1 MLHYDDVTFAFFART
16 YFCRSASVSLLSYEV
31 SLQNNVSDFT
41 MYESAMN
48 NDAMTTNLPKNQ
60 PLDANIS
67 PSPSTSETLSAQ
79 ELSAQQLAM
88 KTSPT
93 KGSPV
98 QKSTMPNELL
108 EDNELLAD
116 HESAPDE
123 HTQELLQELSDDDE
137 LDELVD
143 GELLDEED
151 EDGDDAASVA
161 GQAVPVI
168 VDVTHTVVEEEA
180 GLRIDKLASKV
191 FTDFSRAQ
199 LQGWITDGSLLYNGS
214 VQKPKIRV
222 KAGDI
227 LHLSTT
233 LQQHS
238 EDQPE
243 NIDIEVVYEDDDV
256 LVINKPVGMVVHPG
270 AGNQTGTLVNALL
283 YHYPQQHHLPRAG
296 LVHRIDKDTSGL
308 LLIGKTKPAQM
319 ALMEQLKDKSVYRHY
334 QCVVAGDAASL
345 LRHRRIDAPIG
356 RHRNQRTKMT
366 VMTAGR
372 EAVTHLLTVTPLN
385 DNYCLLD
392 VSLETGRTHQIRVH
406 LSHIT
411 YPIVGDRVY
420 GGRRQLRAGLT
431 EAQRQAI
438 NNFPRQALHA
448 YTLGFVH
455 PTTGEDIEVTTPIPE
470 DMQQLMAV
478 LSDGYDEE

>member
-1 MLHYDDVTFAFFART
+1 M
-16 YFCRSASVSLLSYEV
+16 SKSV
-31 SLQNNVSDFT
+31 
-41 MYESAMN
+41 MN
-48 NDAMTTNLPKNQ
+48 NNTMTTHLPPNQ
-60 PLDANIS
+60 SLD
-67 PSPSTSETLSAQ
+67 TDLSAQ
-79 ELSAQQLAM
+79 EPSMSNKVLKNNESSDAKPLETDDRINAETVSDGFIADDTLSQASEG
-88 KTSPT
+88 TVSE
-93 KGSPV
+93 GSV
-98 QKSTMPNELL
+98 SKDSDRLDDEMI
-108 EDNELLAD
+108 EDYETDEAD
-116 HESAPDE
+116 EGIDD
-123 HTQELLQELSDDDE
+123 SDDD
-137 LDELVD
+137 
-143 GELLDEED
+143 
-151 EDGDDAASVA
+151 DDADYEASTA
-161 GQAVPVI
+161 GQAVPVVI
-168 VDVTHTVVEEEA
+168 DVTYAVTEEQA
-180 GLRIDKLASKV
+180 GLRIDKLASLV

-199 LQGWITDGSLLYNGS
+199 LQGWISDGSLLYNDS

-222 KAGDI
+222 KAGDVI
-227 LHLSTT
+227 HLSTT
-233 LQQHS
+233 LQPHG

-243 NIDIEVVYEDDDV
+243 DIDIDVVYEDDDV

-308 LLIGKTKPAQM
+308 LLIGKTKPAQL

-372 EAVTHLLTVTPLN
+372 EAVTHLLNVTALN

-392 VSLETGRTHQIRVH
+392 VGLETGRTHQIRVH

-438 NNFPRQALHA
+438 TNFPRQALHA

-478 LSDGYDEE
+478 LGYGYDPE

>member
-1 MLHYDDVTFAFFART
+1 
-16 YFCRSASVSLLSYEV
+16 
-31 SLQNNVSDFT
+31 
-41 MYESAMN
+41 
-48 NDAMTTNLPKNQ
+48 MTTHLPPNQ
-60 PLDANIS
+60 SLD
-67 PSPSTSETLSAQ
+67 TDLSAQ
-79 ELSAQQLAM
+79 EPSMSNKVLKNNESSDAKPLETDDRINAETVSDGFIADDTLSQASEG
-88 KTSPT
+88 TVSE
-93 KGSPV
+93 GSV
-98 QKSTMPNELL
+98 SKDSDRLDDEMI
-108 EDNELLAD
+108 EDYETDEAD
-116 HESAPDE
+116 EGIDD
-123 HTQELLQELSDDDE
+123 SDDD
-137 LDELVD
+137 
-143 GELLDEED
+143 
-151 EDGDDAASVA
+151 DDADYEASTA
-161 GQAVPVI
+161 GQAVPVVI
-168 VDVTHTVVEEEA
+168 DVTYAVTEEQA
-180 GLRIDKLASKV
+180 GLRIDKLASLV

-199 LQGWITDGSLLYNGS
+199 LQGWISDGSLLYNDS

-222 KAGDI
+222 KAGDVI
-227 LHLSTT
+227 HLSTT
-233 LQQHS
+233 LQPHG

-243 NIDIEVVYEDDDV
+243 DIDIDVVYEDDDV

-308 LLIGKTKPAQM
+308 LLIGKTKPAQL

-372 EAVTHLLTVTPLN
+372 EAVTHLLNVTALN

-392 VSLETGRTHQIRVH
+392 VGLETGRTHQIRVH

-438 NNFPRQALHA
+438 TNFPRQALHA

-478 LSDGYDEE
+478 LGYGYDPE

>member
-1 MLHYDDVTFAFFART
+1 MK
-16 YFCRSASVSLLSYEV
+16 SAYKA
-31 SLQNNVSDFT
+31 VSDFAL
-41 MYESAMN
+41 YQSAMN
-48 NDAMTTNLPKNQ
+48 NDAMTTNFPKKQ
-60 PLDANIS
+60 PLD
-67 PSPSTSETLSAQ
+67 TDMSAQ
-79 ELSAQQLAM
+79 EL
-88 KTSPT
+88 P
-93 KGSPV
+93 
-98 QKSTMPNELL
+98 MPNELL
-108 EDNELLAD
+108 ND
-116 HESAPDE
+116 HQRALDEQTPDM
-123 HTQELLQELSDDDE
+123 SNDE
-137 LDELVD
+137 FDELVAD
-143 GELLDEED
+143 DIVDDED
-151 EDGDDAASVA
+151 EDEYEDSEDSV
-161 GQAVPVI
+161 
-168 VDVTHTVVEEEA
+168 
-180 GLRIDKLASKV
+180 RIDKLASKV
-191 FTDFSRAQ
+191 FADFSRAQ
-199 LQGWITDGSLLYNGS
+199 LQGWITDGSLLYNGT

-222 KAGDI
+222 KAGDV

-372 EAVTHLLTVTPLN
+372 EAVTHLLNVTPLN

-392 VSLETGRTHQIRVH
+392 VGLETGRTHQIRVH

-478 LSDGYDEE
+478 LSEGYDEE

>member
-1 MLHYDDVTFAFFART
+1 
-16 YFCRSASVSLLSYEV
+16 
-31 SLQNNVSDFT
+31 

-48 NDAMTTNLPKNQ
+48 NDAMTTKLPKNKS
-60 PLDANIS
+60 LDADL
-67 PSPSTSETLSAQ
+67 STSEVLTAQ
-79 ELSAQQLAM
+79 ELSAQKLAM
-88 KTSPT
+88 KALPT
-93 KGSPV
+93 KGLPV

-108 EDNELLAD
+108 EDNELLD
-116 HESAPDE
+116 DNESALDDSI
-123 HTQELLQELSDDDE
+123 QDISDDDE
-137 LDELVD
+137 LDELMD
-143 GELLDEED
+143 GDVIDDEDEES
-151 EDGDDAASVA
+151 DGAAPVA

-168 VDVTHTVVEEEA
+168 IDVTHTVIEDEA
-180 GLRIDKLASKV
+180 GLRIDKLASKI
-191 FTDFSRAQ
+191 FTDFSRVQ
-199 LQGWITDGSLLYNGS
+199 LQGWIGDGSLLYNGS

-233 LQQHS
+233 LEQHS

-243 NIDIEVVYEDDDV
+243 NINIDVVYEDDDV

-385 DNYCLLD
+385 DNYCLVD

-431 EAQRQAI
+431 EVQRQAI

>member
-1 MLHYDDVTFAFFART
+1 MP
-16 YFCRSASVSLLSYEV
+16 
-31 SLQNNVSDFT
+31 NNVL
-41 MYESAMN
+41 N
-48 NDAMTTNLPKNQ
+48 NDEPDNQ
-60 PLDANIS
+60 EMIDENTDAPDNDD
-67 PSPSTSETLSAQ
+67 
-79 ELSAQQLAM
+79 
-88 KTSPT
+88 
-93 KGSPV
+93 
-98 QKSTMPNELL
+98 LL
-108 EDNELLAD
+108 EED
-116 HESAPDE
+116 
-123 HTQELLQELSDDDE
+123 SDIDDE
-137 LDELVD
+137 IDD
-143 GELLDEED
+143 SDID
-151 EDGDDAASVA
+151 DGDDEVPVA
-161 GQAVPVI
+161 GQAIPVVVDMTHI
-168 VDVTHTVVEEEA
+168 VTEDQS
-180 GLRIDKLASKV
+180 GLRIDKVASQV
-191 FTDFSRAQ
+191 FSDFSRVQ
-199 LQGWITDGSLLYNGS
+199 VQGWITDGSLLYNGS
-214 VQKPKIRV
+214 VQRPKVRV
-222 KAGDI
+222 KADDV

-243 NIDIEVVYEDDDV
+243 DIDIDVVYEDDDV

-356 RHRNQRTKMT
+356 RHRTQRTKMT

-372 EAVTHLLTVTPLN
+372 EAVTHLLNVTPLN
-385 DNYCLLD
+385 ENYCLLD
-392 VSLETGRTHQIRVH
+392 VGLETGRTHQIRVH

-411 YPIVGDRVY
+411 YPLVGDRVY
-420 GGRRQLRAGLT
+420 GGRRQLRSGLS

-438 NNFPRQALHA
+438 SNFPRQALHA

-455 PTTGEDIEVTTPIPE
+455 PTTGEDVEVTTPLPE
-470 DMQQLMAV
+470 DMQQLIAV
-478 LSDGYDEE
+478 LSNGYDDEYDK

>member
-1 MLHYDDVTFAFFART
+1 
-16 YFCRSASVSLLSYEV
+16 
-31 SLQNNVSDFT
+31 
-41 MYESAMN
+41 
-48 NDAMTTNLPKNQ
+48 MTTHLSPNQ
-60 PLDANIS
+60 SL
-67 PSPSTSETLSAQ
+67 ETDSSAQ
-79 ELSAQQLAM
+79 E
-88 KTSPT
+88 SP
-93 KGSPV
+93 
-98 QKSTMPNELL
+98 MPNNVLNNDEL
-108 EDNELLAD
+108 DNQEMMD
-116 HESAPDE
+116 EQEIMDE
-123 HTQELLQELSDDDE
+123 HTDALDNDDLLEEDSDIDEALDDGDMDEGDDE
-137 LDELVD
+137 
-143 GELLDEED
+143 
-151 EDGDDAASVA
+151 APVA
-161 GQAVPVI
+161 GQAVPVVVDMTHI
-168 VDVTHTVVEEEA
+168 VTEDES
-180 GLRIDKLASKV
+180 GLRIDKVASQV
-191 FTDFSRAQ
+191 FADFSRVQ

-214 VQKPKIRV
+214 VQKPKVRV
-222 KAGDI
+222 KAGDV

-243 NIDIEVVYEDDDV
+243 NIDIDVVYEDDDV

-334 QCVVAGDAASL
+334 QCVVAGDQASL

-356 RHRNQRTKMT
+356 RHRTQRTKMT

-372 EAVTHLLTVTPLN
+372 EAVTHLLNVTPLN

-392 VSLETGRTHQIRVH
+392 VGLETGRTHQIRVH
-406 LSHIT
+406 LSHVT
-411 YPIVGDRVY
+411 HPLVGDRVY

-438 NNFPRQALHA
+438 SNFPRQALHA

-455 PTTGEDIEVTTPIPE
+455 PTTGEDMEVMTPLPE
-470 DMQQLMAV
+470 DMQKLIAV
-478 LSDGYDEE
+478 LSDGYDDE

>member
-1 MLHYDDVTFAFFART
+1 
-16 YFCRSASVSLLSYEV
+16 
-31 SLQNNVSDFT
+31 
-41 MYESAMN
+41 
-48 NDAMTTNLPKNQ
+48 
-60 PLDANIS
+60 
-67 PSPSTSETLSAQ
+67 
-79 ELSAQQLAM
+79 
-88 KTSPT
+88 
-93 KGSPV
+93 
-98 QKSTMPNELL
+98 MPNDVLNNSELPDDNQSMLDEQSHSDHVL
-108 EDNELLAD
+108 EDAVSEEAMLKDSDELDDDMIDSSDEDAD
-116 HESAPDE
+116 DIDD
-123 HTQELLQELSDDDE
+123 SDDDE
-137 LDELVD
+137 
-143 GELLDEED
+143 
-151 EDGDDAASVA
+151 ASAA
-161 GQAVPVI
+161 GQVVPVI
-168 VDVTHTVVEEEA
+168 INMTHTVIEDEA
-180 GLRIDKLASKV
+180 GLRIDKLASKI
-191 FTDFSRAQ
+191 FTDFSRVQ
-199 LQGWITDGSLLYNGS
+199 LQGWISDGSLLYNDG

-222 KAGDI
+222 RAGDV
-227 LHLSTT
+227 LQLTTT
-233 LQQHS
+233 LEQHS

-243 NIDIEVVYEDDDV
+243 NIDIDVVYEDDDV

-308 LLIGKTKPAQM
+308 LLIGKTKPAQL

-345 LRHRRIDAPIG
+345 SRHRRIDAPIG

-372 EAVTHLLTVTPLN
+372 EAVTHLLNVTALN
-385 DNYCLLD
+385 GNYCLLD
-392 VSLETGRTHQIRVH
+392 VGLETGRTHQIRVH
-406 LSHIT
+406 LSHVT

-455 PTTGEDIEVTTPIPE
+455 PTTGEDIEVTTPLPE

-478 LSDGYDEE
+478 LSDGYDDE

>member
-1 MLHYDDVTFAFFART
+1 
-16 YFCRSASVSLLSYEV
+16 
-31 SLQNNVSDFT
+31 

-48 NDAMTTNLPKNQ
+48 NDAMTTKLPKNKS
-60 PLDANIS
+60 LDADL
-67 PSPSTSETLSAQ
+67 STSEVLTAQ
-79 ELSAQQLAM
+79 ELSAQKLAM
-88 KTSPT
+88 KALPT
-93 KGSPV
+93 KGLPV

-108 EDNELLAD
+108 EENELLD
-116 HESAPDE
+116 DNESALDE
-123 HTQELLQELSDDDE
+123 QIQDISDDDDDDDDE
-137 LDELVD
+137 LDELMD
-143 GELLDEED
+143 GDVIDDEDEES
-151 EDGDDAASVA
+151 DGATPVA

-168 VDVTHTVVEEEA
+168 IDVTHTVIEDEA
-180 GLRIDKLASKV
+180 GLRIDKLASKI
-191 FTDFSRAQ
+191 FTDFSRVQ
-199 LQGWITDGSLLYNGS
+199 LQGWIGDGSLLYNGS

-233 LQQHS
+233 LEQHS

-243 NIDIEVVYEDDDV
+243 NINIDVVYEDDDV

-385 DNYCLLD
+385 DNYCLVD

-431 EAQRQAI
+431 EVQRQAI

-455 PTTGEDIEVTTPIPE
+455 PTTGEDVEVTTPIPE

>member
-1 MLHYDDVTFAFFART
+1 M
-16 YFCRSASVSLLSYEV
+16 SKSV
-31 SLQNNVSDFT
+31 
-41 MYESAMN
+41 MN
-48 NDAMTTNLPKNQ
+48 NNTMTTHLPPNQ
-60 PLDANIS
+60 SLD
-67 PSPSTSETLSAQ
+67 TDLSAQ
-79 ELSAQQLAM
+79 EPSMSNKVLKNNESSDAKPLETDDRINAETVSDDFIADDTLSQASEG
-88 KTSPT
+88 TVSE
-93 KGSPV
+93 GSV
-98 QKSTMPNELL
+98 SKDSDRLDDEMI
-108 EDNELLAD
+108 EDYETDEAD
-116 HESAPDE
+116 EGIDD
-123 HTQELLQELSDDDE
+123 SDDD
-137 LDELVD
+137 
-143 GELLDEED
+143 
-151 EDGDDAASVA
+151 DDADYEASTA
-161 GQAVPVI
+161 GQAVPVVI
-168 VDVTHTVVEEEA
+168 DVTYAVTEEQA
-180 GLRIDKLASKV
+180 GLRIDKLASLV

-199 LQGWITDGSLLYNGS
+199 LQGWISDGSLLYNDS

-222 KAGDI
+222 KAGDVI
-227 LHLSTT
+227 HLSTT
-233 LQQHS
+233 LQPHG

-243 NIDIEVVYEDDDV
+243 DIDIDVVYEDDDV

-308 LLIGKTKPAQM
+308 LLIGKTKPAQL

-372 EAVTHLLTVTPLN
+372 EAVTHLLNVTALN

-392 VSLETGRTHQIRVH
+392 VGLETGRTHQIRVH

-438 NNFPRQALHA
+438 TNFPRQALHA

-478 LSDGYDEE
+478 LGDGYDPE

>member
-1 MLHYDDVTFAFFART
+1 
-16 YFCRSASVSLLSYEV
+16 
-31 SLQNNVSDFT
+31 

-48 NDAMTTNLPKNQ
+48 NDAMTTKLPKNKS
-60 PLDANIS
+60 LDADL
-67 PSPSTSETLSAQ
+67 STSEVLTAQ
-79 ELSAQQLAM
+79 ELSAQKLAM
-88 KTSPT
+88 KALPT
-93 KGSPV
+93 KGLPV

-108 EDNELLAD
+108 EENELLD
-116 HESAPDE
+116 DNESALDE
-123 HTQELLQELSDDDE
+123 QIQDISDDDDDDE
-137 LDELVD
+137 LDELMD
-143 GELLDEED
+143 GDVIDDEDEES
-151 EDGDDAASVA
+151 DGATPVA

-168 VDVTHTVVEEEA
+168 IDVTHTVIEDEA
-180 GLRIDKLASKV
+180 GLRIDKLASKI
-191 FTDFSRAQ
+191 FTDFSRVQ
-199 LQGWITDGSLLYNGS
+199 LQGWIGDGSLLYNGS

-233 LQQHS
+233 LEQHS

-243 NIDIEVVYEDDDV
+243 NIDIDVVYEDDDV

-385 DNYCLLD
+385 DNYCLVD

-431 EAQRQAI
+431 EVQRQAI

>member
-1 MLHYDDVTFAFFART
+1 
-16 YFCRSASVSLLSYEV
+16 
-31 SLQNNVSDFT
+31 
-41 MYESAMN
+41 MN
-48 NDAMTTNLPKNQ
+48 NNAMTTHLPPNQ
-60 PLDANIS
+60 SLDTDS
-67 PSPSTSETLSAQ
+67 SAQ
-79 ELSAQQLAM
+79 E
-88 KTSPT
+88 SP
-93 KGSPV
+93 
-98 QKSTMPNELL
+98 MPNNVLKNDEPDNQEMIDENTDALDNDDLL
-108 EDNELLAD
+108 EED
-116 HESAPDE
+116 
-123 HTQELLQELSDDDE
+123 SDI
-137 LDELVD
+137 
-143 GELLDEED
+143 ED
-151 EDGDDAASVA
+151 EIDDSDIDDGDDEVPVA
-161 GQAVPVI
+161 GQAIPVVVDMTHI
-168 VDVTHTVVEEEA
+168 VTEDQS
-180 GLRIDKLASKV
+180 GLRIDKVASQV
-191 FTDFSRAQ
+191 FSDFSRVQ
-199 LQGWITDGSLLYNGS
+199 VQGWITDGSLLYNGS
-214 VQKPKIRV
+214 VQRPKVRV
-222 KAGDI
+222 KADDV

-243 NIDIEVVYEDDDV
+243 DIDIDVVYEDDDV

-356 RHRNQRTKMT
+356 RHRTQRTKMT

-372 EAVTHLLTVTPLN
+372 EAVTHLLNVTPLN
-385 DNYCLLD
+385 ENYCLLD
-392 VSLETGRTHQIRVH
+392 VGLETGRTHQIRVH

-411 YPIVGDRVY
+411 YPLVGDRVY
-420 GGRRQLRAGLT
+420 GGRRQLRSGLS

-438 NNFPRQALHA
+438 SNFPRQALHA

-455 PTTGEDIEVTTPIPE
+455 PTTGEDVEVTTPLPE
-470 DMQQLMAV
+470 DMQQLIAV
-478 LSDGYDEE
+478 LSNGYDDEYDK

>member
-1 MLHYDDVTFAFFART
+1 
-16 YFCRSASVSLLSYEV
+16 
-31 SLQNNVSDFT
+31 
-41 MYESAMN
+41 MN
-48 NDAMTTNLPKNQ
+48 NNAMTTHLPPNQ
-60 PLDANIS
+60 SLDTDS
-67 PSPSTSETLSAQ
+67 SAQ
-79 ELSAQQLAM
+79 E
-88 KTSPT
+88 SP
-93 KGSPV
+93 
-98 QKSTMPNELL
+98 MPNNVLNNDEPDNQEMIDENTDALDNDDLL
-108 EDNELLAD
+108 EED
-116 HESAPDE
+116 
-123 HTQELLQELSDDDE
+123 SDIDDE
-137 LDELVD
+137 IDD
-143 GELLDEED
+143 SDID
-151 EDGDDAASVA
+151 DGDDEVPVA
-161 GQAVPVI
+161 GQVIPVVVDMTHI
-168 VDVTHTVVEEEA
+168 VTEDQS
-180 GLRIDKLASKV
+180 GLRIDKVASQV
-191 FTDFSRAQ
+191 FSDFSRVQ
-199 LQGWITDGSLLYNGS
+199 VQGWITDGSLLYNGS
-214 VQKPKIRV
+214 VQRPKVRV
-222 KAGDI
+222 KADDV

-243 NIDIEVVYEDDDV
+243 NIDIDVVYEDDDV

-356 RHRNQRTKMT
+356 RHRTQRTKMT

-372 EAVTHLLTVTPLN
+372 EAVTHLLNVTPLN
-385 DNYCLLD
+385 ENYCLLD
-392 VSLETGRTHQIRVH
+392 VGLETGRTHQIRVH

-411 YPIVGDRVY
+411 YPLVGDRVY
-420 GGRRQLRAGLT
+420 GGRRQLRSGLS

-438 NNFPRQALHA
+438 SNFPRQALHA

-455 PTTGEDIEVTTPIPE
+455 PTTGEDVEVTTPLPE
-470 DMQQLMAV
+470 DMQQLIAV
-478 LSDGYDEE
+478 LSNGYDDEYDK

>member
-1 MLHYDDVTFAFFART
+1 
-16 YFCRSASVSLLSYEV
+16 
-31 SLQNNVSDFT
+31 

-48 NDAMTTNLPKNQ
+48 NDAMTTKLPKNKS
-60 PLDANIS
+60 LDADL
-67 PSPSTSETLSAQ
+67 STSEVLTAQ
-79 ELSAQQLAM
+79 ELSAQKLAM
-88 KTSPT
+88 KALPT

-108 EDNELLAD
+108 EDNELLD
-116 HESAPDE
+116 DNESALDE
-123 HTQELLQELSDDDE
+123 QIQDISDDDDE
-137 LDELVD
+137 LDELMD
-143 GELLDEED
+143 GDVIDDEDEES
-151 EDGDDAASVA
+151 DGAAPVA

-168 VDVTHTVVEEEA
+168 IDVTHTVIEDEA
-180 GLRIDKLASKV
+180 GLRIDKLASKI
-191 FTDFSRAQ
+191 FTDFSRVQ
-199 LQGWITDGSLLYNGS
+199 LQGWIGDGSLLYNGS

-233 LQQHS
+233 LEQHS

-243 NIDIEVVYEDDDV
+243 NIDIDVVYEDDDV

-385 DNYCLLD
+385 DNYCLVD

-431 EAQRQAI
+431 EVQRQAI

>member
-1 MLHYDDVTFAFFART
+1 MTFSFMEIVT
-16 YFCRSASVSLLSYEV
+16 YKSAT
-31 SLQNNVSDFT
+31 NN
-41 MYESAMN
+41 N
-48 NDAMTTNLPKNQ
+48 AMTTNITPKQ
-60 PLDANIS
+60 IPD
-67 PSPSTSETLSAQ
+67 T
-79 ELSAQQLAM
+79 ELSAQQP
-88 KTSPT
+88 S
-93 KGSPV
+93 V
-98 QKSTMPNELL
+98 QDELL
-108 EDNELLAD
+108 NDGDLLDDALID
-116 HESAPDE
+116 ENLLDDESALDYE
-123 HTQELLQELSDDDE
+123 EVDDDDDE
-137 LDELVD
+137 SH
-143 GELLDEED
+143 DEEQ
-151 EDGDDAASVA
+151 GDDNSIA
-161 GQAVPVI
+161 GQAIAQVI
-168 VDVTHTVVEEEA
+168 DMTYTVTENEA
-180 GLRIDKLASKV
+180 GLRIDKLASQV

-199 LQGWITDGSLLYNGS
+199 LQGWVSDGSLLYNGS
-214 VQKPKIRV
+214 VQKPKQRV
-222 KAGDI
+222 KAGDVI
-227 LHLSTT
+227 HLSTT

-243 NIDIEVVYEDDDV
+243 NIDIEVVYEDDAV

-334 QCVVAGDAASL
+334 QCVVAGDQASL
-345 LRHRRIDAPIG
+345 MRHRRIDAPIG

-372 EAVTHLLTVTPLN
+372 EAVTHLLNVTALN

-392 VSLETGRTHQIRVH
+392 VGLETGRTHQIRVH

-431 EAQRQAI
+431 EAQRNAI
-438 NNFPRQALHA
+438 SNFPRQALHA

-470 DMQQLMAV
+470 DMQKLMAV
-478 LSDGYDEE
+478 LSDGYDDE

>member
-1 MLHYDDVTFAFFART
+1 M
-16 YFCRSASVSLLSYEV
+16 SKSV
-31 SLQNNVSDFT
+31 
-41 MYESAMN
+41 MN
-48 NDAMTTNLPKNQ
+48 NNTMNTYLPPNQ
-60 PLDANIS
+60 SLDTDLSAQH
-67 PSPSTSETLSAQ
+67 LSAQ
-79 ELSAQQLAM
+79 EPSMSNKVLKNNESSDAKPLETDDRINAETVSDDFIADDTLSQASEG
-88 KTSPT
+88 TVSE
-93 KGSPV
+93 GSV
-98 QKSTMPNELL
+98 SKDSDRLDDEMI
-108 EDNELLAD
+108 EDYETDEAD
-116 HESAPDE
+116 EGIDD
-123 HTQELLQELSDDDE
+123 SDDD
-137 LDELVD
+137 DD
-143 GELLDEED
+143 
-151 EDGDDAASVA
+151 DDADYEASTA
-161 GQAVPVI
+161 GQAVPVVI
-168 VDVTHTVVEEEA
+168 DVTYAVTEEQA
-180 GLRIDKLASKV
+180 GLRIDKLASLV

-199 LQGWITDGSLLYNGS
+199 LQGWISDGSLLYNDS

-222 KAGDI
+222 KVGDVI
-227 LHLSTT
+227 HLSTT

-243 NIDIEVVYEDDDV
+243 DIDIDVVYEDDDV

-319 ALMEQLKDKSVYRHY
+319 ALMDQLKDKSVYRHY

-356 RHRNQRTKMT
+356 RHRSQRTKMT

-372 EAVTHLLTVTPLN
+372 EAVTHLLNVTALN
-385 DNYCLLD
+385 GNYCLLD
-392 VSLETGRTHQIRVH
+392 VGLETGRTHQIRVH

-438 NNFPRQALHA
+438 SNFPRQALHA

-455 PTTGEDIEVTTPIPE
+455 PTTGEDVEVTTPIPE
-470 DMQQLMAV
+470 DMQQLMTV